1 MDGLTSVRIWIT
13 QSGLGRFKVKE
24 EDSTLELGGGCKEEI
39 WKFRGGTGVNMI
51 KIHCTYMWITQIVSK
66 NIFFFNFK
74 NGENVTRNARIFPC
88 GETLIL
94 NSSHIVK
101 FNLTEKF

>member
-66 NIFFFNFK
+66 NIFF
-74 NGENVTRNARIFPC
+74 
-88 GETLIL
+88 LIL
-94 NSSHIVK
+94 RMEKMSQEMQGFSHVVK
-101 FNLTEKF
+101 P